1 MLWACGA
8 ITLTQPLSEGVE
20 KGVEKNKRGK
30 IINILPLSLV
40 GMTGFE
46 PATPRRPDVYS
57 NRAELHPEIATGK
70 VCCAVWGFLHPPPFK
85 SSERET

>member
-40 GMTGFE
+40 GMTVLE
-46 PATPRRPDVYS
+46 S
-57 NRAELHPEIATGK
+57 
-70 VCCAVWGFLHPPPFK
+70 
-85 SSERET
+85 